1 MAVASNPLLLQLGA
15 AARAASATGAAKPA
29 AADTDSS
36 PRFADLYAR
45 QNHATTVKA
54 KADPASV
61 AARETAAAPASKA
74 AGASSTV
81 ADSGKKLP
89 VAKAD
94 KPEKPEKIDKA
105 DKPGKADKVA
115 DKVADK
121 DDDKVTAADDKVDSA
136 VASTTAPV
144 DSAAAPVP
152 ADPASNPALVQAPP
166 AALTAASLTDSDTDT
181 PSEDFD
187 PTQDVLADLPALR
200 LALEQTAKNNGTT
213 SAHASQ
219 TSPNDPSATNERG
232 LEGSFVNGLA
242 AMMGKEQ
249 TSDAGEGSDAGFAGL
264 LDSGLKDPDAAA
276 SDSHIDSFA
285 DRLQALTQAAP
296 AKTGGAAPLAGPL
309 GQPLAMQQSGWT
321 EGLVNRV
328 MYLSSQN
335 LKSADIQ
342 LTPAEL
348 GRLDIRV
355 DITPDQQTQVTFSS
369 AHIGVREALESQQH
383 RLKDMF
389 NQQGMGQLDVNVSD
403 QSRQSQG
410 EQQAQQSRRSTGER
424 SGGDAID
431 TSESA
436 VAAVQPVTSSTVL
449 GSSAV
454 DYYA

>member
-15 AARAASATGAAKPA
+15 AARAASATGAAKPS

-45 QNHATTVKA
+45 QNHEVAVKA
-54 KADPASV
+54 KAEPTPV
-61 AARETAAAPASKA
+61 AAREAAIAPAHK
-74 AGASSTV
+74 GASANPAV

-89 VAKAD
+89 AAKAD
-94 KPEKPEKIDKA
+94 KPEKLEKAEKV
-105 DKPGKADKVA
+105 DKPAA
-115 DKVADK
+115 K
-121 DDDKVTAADDKVDSA
+121 DDDKVADATDKDDASVTAAA
-136 VASTTAPV
+136 TPV
-144 DSAAAPVP
+144 DSATVPVP
-152 ADPASNPALVQAPP
+152 ADPAANPAVVQALP
-166 AALTAASLTDSDTDT
+166 AALTPASLVDVDTDGAV
-181 PSEDFD
+181 EDFD
-187 PTQDVLADLPALR
+187 PAQDVLADLPALR

-219 TSPNDPSATNERG
+219 TSPTDPAAANERG
-232 LEGSFVNGLA
+232 VEGNFVNGLA

-249 TSDAGEGSDAGFAGL
+249 AGEAGEGGESAFAGL
-264 LDSGLKDPDAAA
+264 IDSGLKDADGAAG
-276 SDSHIDSFA
+276 DTRLDNFA
-285 DRLQALTQAAP
+285 DRLQALTQAST
-296 AKTGGAAPLAGPL
+296 AKTGSAAPVASPL

-424 SGGDAID
+424 SGADAID
-431 TSESA
+431 GGEPA
-436 VAAVQPVTSSTVL
+436 VAAAQSVAASTVL
-449 GSSAV
+449 GTSAV

>member
-15 AARAASATGAAKPA
+15 AARAASATRAAKPS

-45 QNHATTVKA
+45 QNHEVAVKA
-54 KADPASV
+54 KAEPTPV
-61 AARETAAAPASKA
+61 AARETAIAPAHK
-74 AGASSTV
+74 GASANPAV

-89 VAKAD
+89 GAKAD
-94 KPEKPEKIDKA
+94 KPEKLEKPEKA
-105 DKPGKADKVA
+105 DKPAAKDADNVA
-115 DKVADK
+115 DATDK
-121 DDDKVTAADDKVDSA
+121 DDASVTAAA
-136 VASTTAPV
+136 TPV
-144 DSAAAPVP
+144 DPATVPVP
-152 ADPASNPALVQAPP
+152 ADPAANPAVDGAV
-166 AALTAASLTDSDTDT
+166 
-181 PSEDFD
+181 EDFD
-187 PTQDVLADLPALR
+187 PAQDVLADLPALR

-219 TSPNDPSATNERG
+219 TSPTDPAAANERG
-232 LEGSFVNGLA
+232 VEGNFVNGLA

-249 TSDAGEGSDAGFAGL
+249 AGEAGEGGESAFAGL
-264 LDSGLKDPDAAA
+264 IDSGLKDADGAAG
-276 SDSHIDSFA
+276 DTRLDNFA
-285 DRLQALTQAAP
+285 DRLQALTQAST
-296 AKTGGAAPLAGPL
+296 AKTSSAAPVASPL

-424 SGGDAID
+424 SGADAID
-431 TSESA
+431 GGEPA
-436 VAAVQPVTSSTVL
+436 VAAAQSVAASTVL
-449 GSSAV
+449 GTSAV

>member
-61 AARETAAAPASKA
+61 AARETAATPANKA

-94 KPEKPEKIDKA
+94 TPEKPEKIDKA
-105 DKPGKADKVA
+105 DKSGKADKVA
-115 DKVADK
+115 GK
-121 DDDKVTAADDKVDSA
+121 DDDKVTAADDKDDSA
-136 VASTTAPV
+136 VASTAAPV
-144 DSAAAPVP
+144 DPAAAPVP
-152 ADPASNPALVQAPP
+152 VDPASNPALVQAPP

-181 PSEDFD
+181 PTEDFD

-219 TSPNDPSATNERG
+219 TSPADPSATNERG
-232 LEGSFVNGLA
+232 LEGGFVNGLT

-249 TSDAGEGSDAGFAGL
+249 AGEAGEGDDTGFAGL
-264 LDSGLKDPDAAA
+264 LDSAPKDPDAAA
-276 SDSHIDSFA
+276 GDSRVDTFA
-285 DRLQALTQAAP
+285 DRLQALTQTAP
-296 AKTGGAAPLAGPL
+296 AKAGGAAPLAGPL

-410 EQQAQQSRRSTGER
+410 EQQQAQQSRRSTGER

-431 TSESA
+431 TGESA

>member
-61 AARETAAAPASKA
+61 AARETAATPASKA

-115 DKVADK
+115 DK
-121 DDDKVTAADDKVDSA
+121 DDDKVTAADDKDDSA

-219 TSPNDPSATNERG
+219 TSPTDPSATNERG

-410 EQQAQQSRRSTGER
+410 EQQQAQQSRRSTGER

-436 VAAVQPVTSSTVL
+436 VAAVQPVTSSMVL

>member
-29 AADTDSS
+29 AVDTDSS

-45 QNHATTVKA
+45 QNHATAVKA
-54 KADPASV
+54 KVDPAPA
-61 AARETAAAPASKA
+61 AARETAAGPASKA
-74 AGASSTV
+74 AGASAPV

-94 KPEKPEKIDKA
+94 KPEKPETIDKA
-105 DKPGKADKVA
+105 DKPDKADKVA
-115 DKVADK
+115 GK
-121 DDDKVTAADDKVDSA
+121 DDDKVTGADDKDDPA
-136 VASTTAPV
+136 VASTAAPV
-144 DSAAAPVP
+144 DPAAAPVP

-181 PSEDFD
+181 PAEDFD

-219 TSPNDPSATNERG
+219 TSSADPAATNERG
-232 LEGSFVNGLA
+232 IEGSFVNGLA

-249 TSDAGEGSDAGFAGL
+249 AGEAGEGGDTGFAGL
-264 LDSGLKDPDAAA
+264 LDSAPKDPDAAA
-276 SDSHIDSFA
+276 GDSRVDTFA
-285 DRLQALTQAAP
+285 DRLQALTQTAT
-296 AKTGGAAPLAGPL
+296 AKTGNAAPLASPL

-410 EQQAQQSRRSTGER
+410 EQQQAQQSRRSTGER
-424 SGGDAID
+424 PAGDAID
-431 TSESA
+431 TGEPA

>member
-29 AADTDSS
+29 AVDTDSS

-45 QNHATTVKA
+45 QNHATAVKA
-54 KADPASV
+54 KVDPAPA
-61 AARETAAAPASKA
+61 AARETAAGPASKA
-74 AGASSTV
+74 AGASAPV

-94 KPEKPEKIDKA
+94 KPEKPEKPETIDKA
-105 DKPGKADKVA
+105 DKPDKADKVA
-115 DKVADK
+115 GK
-121 DDDKVTAADDKVDSA
+121 DDDKVTGADDKDDPA
-136 VASTTAPV
+136 VASTAAPV
-144 DSAAAPVP
+144 DPAAAPVP

-181 PSEDFD
+181 PAEDFD

-219 TSPNDPSATNERG
+219 TSSADPAATNERG
-232 LEGSFVNGLA
+232 IEGSFVNGLT

-249 TSDAGEGSDAGFAGL
+249 AGEAGEGGDTGFAGL
-264 LDSGLKDPDAAA
+264 LDSAPKDADAAA
-276 SDSHIDSFA
+276 GDSRVDTFA
-285 DRLQALTQAAP
+285 DRLQALTQTAT
-296 AKTGGAAPLAGPL
+296 AKAGSAAPLASPL

>member
-15 AARAASATGAAKPA
+15 AARATSVTGAARPS
-29 AADTDSS
+29 AADNDSA

-45 QNHATTVKA
+45 QNHEVAVKPRTE
-54 KADPASV
+54 PAPS
-61 AARETAAAPASKA
+61 APRETATPPASKA
-74 AGASSTV
+74 AGANPTV

-94 KPEKPEKIDKA
+94 KPEKLDKTDKTDKT
-105 DKPGKADKVA
+105 DKPAA
-115 DKVADK
+115 K
-121 DDDKVTAADDKVDSA
+121 DDDKVSDTADKDDPSVGA
-136 VASTTAPV
+136 
-144 DSAAAPVP
+144 AAAPVDPAAVPIP
-152 ADPASNPALVQAPP
+152 ADPAANPALAQVPP
-166 AALTAASLTDSDTDT
+166 PVVAALSPADSD
-181 PSEDFD
+181 SVGAGEDFD
-187 PTQDVLADLPALR
+187 PAQDVLADLPALR

-219 TSPNDPSATNERG
+219 TSSGDPSKAGEQG
-232 LEGSFVNGLA
+232 IEGNFVNGLA
-242 AMMGKEQ
+242 AMVSKE
-249 TSDAGEGSDAGFAGL
+249 SAGEAGEGGDDGFAGL
-264 LDSGLKDPDAAA
+264 IGGGLKDADATA
-276 SDSHIDSFA
+276 SDSRLDNFA
-285 DRLQALTQAAP
+285 DRLQALTQSTT
-296 AKTGGAAPLAGPL
+296 AKTGTAAPLASPL

-355 DITPDQQTQVTFSS
+355 DITPDQQTQVTFTSS
-369 AHIGVREALESQQH
+369 HIGVREALESQQH

-410 EQQAQQSRRSTGER
+410 EQQAQQSRRTGGAR
-424 SGGDAID
+424 SGADALD
-431 TSESA
+431 SAEPA
-436 VAAVQPVTSSTVL
+436 VAAAQPLTSGTVL
-449 GSSAV
+449 GTSAV

>member
-29 AADTDSS
+29 AVDTDSS

-45 QNHATTVKA
+45 QNHATAVKA
-54 KADPASV
+54 KVDPAPS
-61 AARETAAAPASKA
+61 AARETGAGPSSKA
-74 AGASSTV
+74 AGASAPV

-94 KPEKPEKIDKA
+94 KPEKPETIDKA
-105 DKPGKADKVA
+105 DKPDKADKVA
-115 DKVADK
+115 GK
-121 DDDKVTAADDKVDSA
+121 DDDKVTGADDKDDPA
-136 VASTTAPV
+136 VASTAAPV
-144 DSAAAPVP
+144 DPAATPVP

-166 AALTAASLTDSDTDT
+166 AALTAASLADSDTDT
-181 PSEDFD
+181 PAEDFD

-219 TSPNDPSATNERG
+219 TSSADPTATNERG
-232 LEGSFVNGLA
+232 IEGSFVNGLA

-249 TSDAGEGSDAGFAGL
+249 AGEAGEGGDSGFAGL
-264 LDSGLKDPDAAA
+264 LDSAPKDADAAA
-276 SDSHIDSFA
+276 GDSRVDTFA
-285 DRLQALTQAAP
+285 DRLQALTQTAT
-296 AKTGGAAPLAGPL
+296 AKAGSAAPLASPL

-410 EQQAQQSRRSTGER
+410 EQQQAQQSRRSTGER
-424 SGGDAID
+424 PAGDAID
-431 TSESA
+431 TGEPA

>member
-29 AADTDSS
+29 AVDTDSS

-45 QNHATTVKA
+45 QNHATAVKA
-54 KADPASV
+54 KVDPAPA
-61 AARETAAAPASKA
+61 AAREAAAGPAGKA
-74 AGASSTV
+74 AGASAPV

-94 KPEKPEKIDKA
+94 KPEKPGTIDKA
-105 DKPGKADKVA
+105 DKPDKADKVA
-115 DKVADK
+115 GK
-121 DDDKVTAADDKVDSA
+121 DDDKVTGADDKDDPA
-136 VASTTAPV
+136 VASTAAPV
-144 DSAAAPVP
+144 DPAAAPVP

-181 PSEDFD
+181 PAEDFD

-219 TSPNDPSATNERG
+219 TSSADRAATNERG
-232 LEGSFVNGLA
+232 IEGSFVNGLA

-249 TSDAGEGSDAGFAGL
+249 AGEAGEGGDTGFAGL
-264 LDSGLKDPDAAA
+264 LDSAPKDADAAA
-276 SDSHIDSFA
+276 SDSRVDTFA
-285 DRLQALTQAAP
+285 DRLQALTQTAT
-296 AKTGGAAPLAGPL
+296 AKTGNAAPLASPL

-410 EQQAQQSRRSTGER
+410 EQQQAQQSRRSTGER
-424 SGGDAID
+424 PAGDAID
-431 TSESA
+431 AGEPA

>member
-15 AARAASATGAAKPA
+15 AARTASVSATGAARPN
-29 AADTDSS
+29 AADAEHST
-36 PRFADLYAR
+36 RFADLYAR
-45 QNHATTVKA
+45 QNHDVATKA
-54 KADPASV
+54 KTDPVPAEAKDTAGPV
-61 AARETAAAPASKA
+61 AHKAAAAQSA
-74 AGASSTV
+74 V

-89 VAKAD
+89 VSKSDKA
-94 KPEKPEKIDKA
+94 EKPEETDKTSA
-105 DKPGKADKVA
+105 E
-115 DKVADK
+115 
-121 DDDKVTAADDKVDSA
+121 DDDTVDDVAENGETAVSA
-136 VASTTAPV
+136 TAAPV
-144 DSAAAPVP
+144 DPGATPAP
-152 ADPASNPALVQAPP
+152 ADPSTNVMVSQPLLPSQPVAAVANEDTEASI
-166 AALTAASLTDSDTDT
+166 
-181 PSEDFD
+181 EGFD

-200 LALEQTAKNNGTT
+200 LALEQSAKNNGTT

-219 TSPNDPSATNERG
+219 PSPADPSAG
-232 LEGSFVNGLA
+232 KDLGAEGNFVNGLA
-242 AMMGKEQ
+242 AMVGSEQ
-249 TSDAGEGSDAGFAGL
+249 AGEAGEGSDSGFAGL
-264 LDSGLKDPDAAA
+264 IDDGLKDLDGA
-276 SDSHIDSFA
+276 SSDTRVDDFA
-285 DRLQALTQAAP
+285 DRLQGLTQAVT
-296 AKTGGAAPLAGPL
+296 AKTANAVPVAGPL

-355 DITPDQQTQVTFSS
+355 DMTPDQQTQVTFSS

-410 EQQAQQSRRSTGER
+410 EQQAQQGRRAAADDNR
-424 SGGDAID
+424 SGAAD
-431 TSESA
+431 SVEPA
-436 VAAVQPVTSSTVL
+436 VAAAQSVTSSVL
-449 GSSAV
+449 LGTSAV

>member
-54 KADPASV
+54 KADLAPV
-61 AARETAAAPASKA
+61 AARETAAAPVNKA

-94 KPEKPEKIDKA
+94 KPEKPEKIDKP
-105 DKPGKADKVA
+105 DKADSVA
-115 DKVADK
+115 GK
-121 DDDKVTAADDKVDSA
+121 DDDKVTGTDDKDDSA
-136 VASTTAPV
+136 VASTSAPV
-144 DSAAAPVP
+144 DPAAAPVP

-249 TSDAGEGSDAGFAGL
+249 AGEAGEGGDTGFAGL
-264 LDSGLKDPDAAA
+264 LDSGLKDPDTAA

-296 AKTGGAAPLAGPL
+296 AKAGGAAPLAGPL

>member
-15 AARAASATGAAKPA
+15 AARAASVTGAAKPT
-29 AADTDSS
+29 AADNDSA

-45 QNHATTVKA
+45 QNHEVAVKA
-54 KADPASV
+54 RTEPAPP
-61 AARETAAAPASKA
+61 APRETATPTASKA
-74 AGASSTV
+74 AGANPTV

-94 KPEKPEKIDKA
+94 KPEKLDKTDKA
-105 DKPGKADKVA
+105 DKPATKDDEKVS
-115 DKVADK
+115 DTADK
-121 DDDKVTAADDKVDSA
+121 DDPSVSAAA
-136 VASTTAPV
+136 APV
-144 DSAAAPVP
+144 DPAAVPVP
-152 ADPASNPALVQAPP
+152 ADPSANPALVQAPP
-166 AALTAASLTDSDTDT
+166 PAVTATSLLDSDTDGAG
-181 PSEDFD
+181 EAFD

-219 TSPNDPSATNERG
+219 TSSADPSTASEQG
-232 LEGSFVNGLA
+232 LEGNFVNGLA
-242 AMMGKEQ
+242 AMMSKE
-249 TSDAGEGSDAGFAGL
+249 SAGEAGEGGDDGFAGL
-264 LDSGLKDPDAAA
+264 IGGALKDADAAA
-276 SDSHIDSFA
+276 SDSRVDNFA
-285 DRLQALTQAAP
+285 DRLQALTQSTT
-296 AKTGGAAPLAGPL
+296 AKTGNAAPLASPL

-355 DITPDQQTQVTFSS
+355 DITPDQQTQVTFTS

-410 EQQAQQSRRSTGER
+410 EQQAQQSRRSGGER
-424 SGGDAID
+424 SGTDALD
-431 TSESA
+431 SAEPA
-436 VAAVQPVTSSTVL
+436 VAAAQSVASSTVL
-449 GSSAV
+449 GTSAV

>member
-115 DKVADK
+115 DK
-121 DDDKVTAADDKVDSA
+121 DDDKVTAADDKDDSA

-219 TSPNDPSATNERG
+219 TSPTDPSATNERG

-383 RLKDMF
+383 RLKAC
-389 NQQGMGQLDVNVSD
+389 ST
-403 QSRQSQG
+403 SRAWGSWMSTYPTSL
-410 EQQAQQSRRSTGER
+410 ASLRASSSRPSRVAAARAGAPPATRSTPASPR
-424 SGGDAID
+424 W
-431 TSESA
+431 
-436 VAAVQPVTSSTVL
+436 PLSSP
-449 GSSAV
+449 
-454 DYYA
+454 